1 MFWIKYAVCDKV
13 NRKNYYPRSK
23 IMKKYTIVGS
33 ITSKGGVD
41 EALANTMFDDIIS
54 VFGSHIEEQKDTFLQ
69 DGIVRFNNLHVNVD
83 DENDTISNK
92 LVQFVNTYIDAI
104 GDLQFSAQGDAVS
117 DIWYY
122 KLYPDNSLMVSK
134 ATISFDNWRKIN

>member
-1 MFWIKYAVCDKV
+1 
-13 NRKNYYPRSK
+13 
-23 IMKKYTIVGS
+23 MKKYTIVGS

-41 EALANTMFDDIIS
+41 EALANTMFDNIIS
-54 VFGSHIEEQKDTFLQ
+54 VLGSHIEEQKDTFLQ
-69 DGIVRFNNLHVNVD
+69 DSIVRFNNLHVNV

-104 GDLQFSAQGDAVS
+104 GDLQFSVQGDAVS

-122 KLYPDNSLMVSK
+122 QLYPDNSLMVSK

>member
-1 MFWIKYAVCDKV
+1 
-13 NRKNYYPRSK
+13 
-23 IMKKYTIVGS
+23 MKKYTIVGS

-54 VFGSHIEEQKDTFLQ
+54 VFGNHIEEQKDTFLQ

-92 LVQFVNTYIDAI
+92 LVQFVNTYIDTI

-117 DIWYY
+117 DIWYC